1 MTKVIRFTAEWCG
14 PCKAYAPVFNNVAAT
29 TPGIVFETIDIE
41 ILPTHL
47 AYDIC
52 REEGSFHAN
61 LRKIFISEDVVK
73 RGGAT
78 LINILIHELLHVCY
92 WYNNLSNNSTEEDI
106 VNAMSNYITE
116 LLFQSKLTTLIEQ
129 EKNKCL

>member
-1 MTKVIRFTAEWCG
+1 MKFPKSFKIG
-14 PCKAYAPVFNNVAAT
+14 
-29 TPGIVFETIDIE
+29 FETIDIE

-116 LLFQSKLTTLIEQ
+116 LLFQSKLTKLIEQ